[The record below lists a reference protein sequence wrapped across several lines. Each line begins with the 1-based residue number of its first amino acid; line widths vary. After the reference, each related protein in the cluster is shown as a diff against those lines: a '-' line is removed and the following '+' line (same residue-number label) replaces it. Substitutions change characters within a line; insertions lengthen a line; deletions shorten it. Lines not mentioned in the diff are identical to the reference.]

1 MSQQPILLARHSDP
15 QPGFAT
21 APAEQLA
28 QAERS
33 LQTVHGPE
41 VVARGR
47 SGRPHATG
55 DLFRTGRADHPAR
68 RGQTLHPAE
77 GEQPQTEADNRQAP
91 PGLGEGRPVREA
103 AGASRPTEEGGTK
116 HGPIMPKQPALNC
129 PQLQLHR
136 LFGFTLGSDFPFA
149 SCLGQG
155 GPPPADLVFLF
166 EAAAEAAFGDCVY
179 QSRSRTAEG
188 ASTFS
193 LHRSPDHE
201 VLSFPQAA
209 DFHLWPDR
217 IVARPRTPEPS
228 PLVEIHLLGPVFSY
242 WLERRGLVTLHA
254 SAVTVGQQ
262 IAAFVSTHGGGKTGL
277 AASLVQA
284 GHPLLS
290 DDLLPLEERDGLF
303 LGRPG
308 YPQMRMWPDEAAH
321 FLGRSEDLPLVHPDL
336 TKRRVAIGSGGPGGF
351 GTFHGEAAPLSCLY
365 LLDRQPDGDA
375 PIEIREVSPRDALI
389 ELLRHSFTPLLV
401 EAAGLQPARFDLL
414 SRLVLQVPVKRL
426 SYPSGFD
433 RLPRVAEAVRR
444 DLERC

>member
-1 MSQQPILLARHSDP
+1 MSQQSIFLTRHSDP

-28 QAERS
+28 QTEGA

-41 VVARGR
+41 VVTRGR
-47 SGRPHATG
+47 SGRPYATG
-55 DLFRTGRADHPAR
+55 DLFRTGRADRPAR
-68 RGQTLHPAE
+68 RKQALHPAE
-77 GEQPQTEADNRQAP
+77 GEQAQTEADGREAP
-91 PGLGEGRPVREA
+91 PGLGERRPVREA

-129 PQLQLHR
+129 SQLRFHR
-136 LFGFTLGSDFPFA
+136 LFGFNLGSDFPFA

-155 GPPPADLVFLF
+155 GPPPADLVFLS

-201 VLSFPQAA
+201 VLSFTGTV

-228 PLVEIHLLGPVFSY
+228 PLVEIHLLGPVLSY

-262 IAAFVSTHGGGKTGL
+262 AAAFVSTHGGGKTGL
-277 AASLVQA
+277 AASLVQS
-284 GHPLLS
+284 GRPLLS
-290 DDLLPLEERDGLF
+290 DDLLPLEERDGRF

-308 YPQMRMWPDEAAH
+308 YPQMRMWPDEATH
-321 FLGRSEDLPLVHPDL
+321 FLGGFEDLPTIHPDL
-336 TKRRVAIGSGGPGGF
+336 SKRRVAIGPDGF

-401 EAAGLQPARFDLL
+401 EAAGLQPSRFDLL

-433 RLPRVAEAVRR
+433 RLPRVVETVRR